1 MPGTKDEL
9 RKEAFE
15 MFRHGSKLKD
25 IAEQLGVPAGTVRRW
40 KCTDKWVE
48 ATGGK
53 ANVQEAN
60 ANAESERS
68 ANARENARNR
78 RRNRPVTVEIQP
90 DAPEEKPGITE
101 KQGLFC
107 LFYVRYFNATKAYMK
122 AYGVD
127 AKTAGANGYRLLKND
142 RIRQEIERL
151 KQNRLNRELLSEA
164 DIFQKYMDIAFSDIT
179 DYLVFGQK
187 EVPVMGPFGPI
198 KVEDPDTGEKVPVT
212 KIVNVVQFRESDE
225 VDGTLISEVKQGR
238 DGASIKLSDRM
249 KALNWL
255 ADHMDFATPEQKA
268 KVRKLEAET
277 ERIQRSGA
285 PENED
290 DGVEIINDIPA
301 EKETGADLGNNH
313 SEVSEDIQQ

>member
-1 MPGTKDEL
+1 MPGAKDEL

-25 IAEQLGVPAGTVRRW
+25 IAEQLQVPAGTVRRW
-40 KCTDKWVE
+40 KCTDKWE
-48 ATGGK
+48 QRAG
-53 ANVQEAN
+53 AN
-60 ANAESERS
+60 ANAK
-68 ANARENARNR
+68 ANAKNDARANARNR
-78 RRNRPVTVEIQP
+78 RRNRPVTVEVQE
-90 DAPEEKPGITE
+90 EEKPGLTE

-107 LFYVRYFNATKAYMK
+107 IFYVRCFNATKAYMK
-122 AYGVD
+122 AYGCD
-127 AKTAGANGYRLLKND
+127 AKTAGANGYKLLKKAE
-142 RIRQEIERL
+142 IKKEIETL
-151 KQNRLNRELLSEA
+151 KQNRINRELLSEA

-179 DYLVFGQK
+179 DFLTFGQM
-187 EVPVMGPFGPI
+187 EVPVMGAFGPI
-198 KVEDPDTGEKVPVT
+198 TVEDKDTGEKIPVT
-212 KIVNVVQFRESDE
+212 KVVNVVQFRESHE

-238 DGASIKLSDRM
+238 DGASIKLADRM
-249 KALNWL
+249 KALDWL

>member
-1 MPGTKDEL
+1 MPGAKDEL

-25 IAEQLGVPAGTVRRW
+25 IAEQLQVPAGTVRRW
-40 KCTDKWVE
+40 KCTDKWE
-48 ATGGK
+48 QDGCSEK
-53 ANVQEAN
+53 AN
-60 ANAESERS
+60 ANAK
-68 ANARENARNR
+68 ANAKNDARANARNR
-78 RRNRPVTVEIQP
+78 RRNRPVTVKVQE
-90 DAPEEKPGITE
+90 EEKPGLTE

-107 LFYVRYFNATKAYMK
+107 IFYVRCFNATKAYMK
-122 AYGVD
+122 AYGCD
-127 AKTAGANGYRLLKND
+127 AKTAGANGYKLLKKAE
-142 RIRQEIERL
+142 IKKEIEAL
-151 KQNRLNRELLSEA
+151 KQNRINRELLSEA

-179 DYLVFGQK
+179 DFLTFGQMK
-187 EVPVMGPFGPI
+187 VPVMGAFGPI
-198 KVEDPDTGEKVPVT
+198 TVEDKDTGEKIPVT
-212 KIVNVVQFRESDE
+212 KVVNVVQFRESHE
-225 VDGTLISEVKQGR
+225 IDGTLISEVKQGR
-238 DGASIKLSDRM
+238 DGASIKLADRM
-249 KALNWL
+249 KALDWL

-268 KVRKLEAET
+268 KVRKLQAET

>member
-1 MPGTKDEL
+1 MPGAKSEL

-48 ATGGK
+48 ATGEK
-53 ANVQEAN
+53 ANVQKAN
-60 ANAESERS
+60 TKSERS
-68 ANARENARNR
+68 VDARTNARNR
-78 RRNRPVTVEIQP
+78 RRNRPVIVEEQV
-90 DAPEEKPGITE
+90 EEKPGITE
-101 KQGLFC
+101 KQGIFC

-127 AKTAGANGYRLLKND
+127 AKTAGANGYKLLKKTE
-142 RIRQEIERL
+142 IRQEIQRL
-151 KQNRLNRELLSEA
+151 KQNRLNQELLSEA

>member
-1 MPGTKDEL
+1 MPGAKDEL

-40 KCTDKWVE
+40 KCTDKWE
-48 ATGGK
+48 QRAG
-53 ANVQEAN
+53 AN
-60 ANAESERS
+60 ANAK
-68 ANARENARNR
+68 ANAKNDARANARNR
-78 RRNRPVTVEIQP
+78 RRNRPVTVEVQE
-90 DAPEEKPGITE
+90 EEKPGLTE

-107 LFYVRYFNATKAYMK
+107 IFYVRCFNATKAYMK
-122 AYGVD
+122 AYECSYTA
-127 AKTAGANGYRLLKND
+127 AKANGYKLLKKAE
-142 RIRQEIERL
+142 IKKEIETL
-151 KQNRLNRELLSEA
+151 KQNRINRELLSEA

-179 DYLVFGQK
+179 DFLTFGQM
-187 EVPVMGPFGPI
+187 EVPVMGAFGPI
-198 KVEDPDTGEKVPVT
+198 TVEDKDTGEKIPVT
-212 KIVNVVQFRESDE
+212 KVVNVVQFRESHE

-238 DGASIKLSDRM
+238 DGASIKLADRM
-249 KALNWL
+249 KALDWL

-268 KVRKLEAET
+268 KVRKLQAET